1 VLTVFHFNRTRYLFF
16 PSQVDDVDAM
26 RCRDGRLQYPGLLS
40 FLMIA
45 LPMTIILLNEVV
57 GEAIIDAAI
66 PAVYSAILTLGA
78 FLYSISLSALLITF
92 CLALGAAN
100 YWRFVY
106 HPASVAHS
114 RRKDKV
120 RRLQYERHST
130 SKFNRLRSI
139 KATNSSS
146 KPRTGYLRRL
156 LNIIKRSIQHGITLL
171 SVRRTQSAKRFAMTK
186 KWCGMNRPSLS
197 LATIRSEEGSPSQ
210 MSPDSVSRRLNKVKT
225 AYRVPEKIID
235 MLAAASSPKLVEE
248 RQRRFSFEASLT
260 GASEHVV
267 MTASQMNHRRAV
279 TPPYIFTS
287 KQAVS
292 LLRSRLSESYGHGI
306 AGHMDVTETSL
317 IAEFRL
323 MLDIFYP
330 DGVAL
335 SLAEKTE
342 ACDQFNDW
350 KDSVN
355 DHFTLRFDD
364 ATALEV
370 RMIRFSIFE
379 EWFSREILSILQNN
393 LPDRLLD
400 SSLRHVPNMKKRLAR
415 IDATLLRPDSR
426 AHMKSLTAITP
437 QHLVT
442 PLDSESILI

>member
-1 VLTVFHFNRTRYLFF
+1 
-16 PSQVDDVDAM
+16 M

-40 FLMIA
+40 FLVIA

-66 PAVYSAILTLGA
+66 PAVYSAILALGA
-78 FLYSISLSALLITF
+78 FLYSISLAALLITF
-92 CLALGAAN
+92 CLALAAAN

-114 RRKDKV
+114 RRKDKL
-120 RRLQYERHST
+120 RRLRYEGHSDT
-130 SKFNRLRSI
+130 KFNRRRRCEFTRTT
-139 KATNSSS
+139 KSSS
-146 KPRTGYLRRL
+146 KQTTGYLRRL
-156 LNIIKRSIQHGITLL
+156 LNIMKRSIQHGITLL
-171 SVRRTQSAKRFAMTK
+171 SVRRIQSAKRLAMTK

-197 LATIRSEEGSPSQ
+197 QGAIRSEEGSPYQ
-210 MSPDSVSRRLNKVKT
+210 MSPDSVTRRFYKVKS
-225 AYRVPEKIID
+225 AYRVPENIIN
-235 MLAAASSPKLVEE
+235 MLAAASSPKLLEE
-248 RQRRFSFEASLT
+248 KQRRFSFEGSMT
-260 GASEHVV
+260 SIKSGTSEHVV

-279 TPPYIFTS
+279 APSYIFTS
-287 KQAVS
+287 KEAIS
-292 LLRSRLSESYGHGI
+292 FLRSRLSETYGHGY

-317 IAEFRL
+317 TTEFRL

-342 ACDQFNDW
+342 ACDQFDDW
-350 KDSVN
+350 KDSIN

-364 ATALEV
+364 ATALDV

-379 EWFSREILSILQNN
+379 EWFSREILSILKNN

-400 SSLRHVPNMKKRLAR
+400 SSLRDVPNMKKRQAR
-415 IDATLLRPDSR
+415 IEATLLRPDSR
-426 AHMKSLTAITP
+426 AHVKSLTVTTP

-442 PLDSESILI
+442 PLNSESTLI